1 MVLYT
6 LVSGLS
12 AGLVDRNVARMLSR
26 MNKFKNINLKTLVEV
41 KKKITKQKTLRQLIW
56 HNKLNK

>member
-1 MVLYT
+1 MVQHT

-12 AGLVDRNVARMLSR
+12 ARLVDTRHVACILSL

-41 KKKITKQKTLRQLIW
+41 RKKKETFDQTR
-56 HNKLNK
+56 

>member
-26 MNKFKNINLKTLVEV
+26 MNKFKNTCWG
-41 KKKITKQKTLRQLIW
+41 KKKDIKKKPYDSWSGST
-56 HNKLNK
+56 N